1 MGQLV
6 GSALMTLLS
15 LFTKKAL
22 KVSKLTRIGV
32 EFRDPHRYIKLTG
45 YEWCWMKV
53 T

>member
-1 MGQLV
+1 MGQLL

-15 LFTKKAL
+15 LFTK